1 MDLLDILSSAVV
13 SVLVAA
19 LITLRTSDRKIQI
32 ENITQERAKWEEK
45 IRGKS
50 QLALTRRLVAPSI
63 PEQCLPCES
72 ATIAKATSAQTN
84 KIH

>member
-1 MDLLDILSSAVV
+1 MDLLDILSSAVI

-19 LITLRTSDRKIQI
+19 LITLRTIDRKVRI

-50 QLALTRRLVAPSI
+50 QLTLTRRPGETSI
-63 PEQCLPCES
+63 PKQYLPCES
-72 ATIAKATSAQTN
+72 ATIGEAMSDPTDK
-84 KIH
+84 K

>member
-1 MDLLDILSSAVV
+1 MDLLDILSSAVI

-19 LITLRTSDRKIQI
+19 LITLRTTDRKIRI

-50 QLALTRRLVAPSI
+50 QLTLTRRPGETSI
-63 PEQCLPCES
+63 PKQHLPCES
-72 ATIAKATSAQTN
+72 VTISEAMSDPTDKT
-84 KIH
+84 